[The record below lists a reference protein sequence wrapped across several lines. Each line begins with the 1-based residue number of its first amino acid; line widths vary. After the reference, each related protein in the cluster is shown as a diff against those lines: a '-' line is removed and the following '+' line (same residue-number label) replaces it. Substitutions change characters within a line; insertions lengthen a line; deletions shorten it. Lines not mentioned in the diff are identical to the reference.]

1 MNLKKQY
8 AVYILSPSLSLSLSL
23 YLYRWMNWN
32 GLTAT
37 SLEGWLV
44 GHHPQMAA
52 SFNYVQVS
60 EL

>member
-1 MNLKKQY
+1 MQY
-8 AVYILSPSLSLSLSL
+8 TSYLPLSASLSLSV